1 MGDGRGILWKKNRG
15 SEGRLAFLCKNYIDR
30 RFMRKFQVSGELNER
45 FDRIE

>member
-15 SEGRLAFLCKNYIDR
+15 WEGRLAFLFKDYINR
-30 RFMRKFQVSGELNER
+30 RFMKKIQVSGELHER